1 MTGPVIPVP
10 FTVKLLGVEGEP
22 TDVVKFPILET
33 EVHVLGG
40 VEICNKNDWTLL
52 LPALF
57 LAVRFKMKLPPTV
70 GVPEI
75 TPVAGFNCKPF
86 EGSVVAL

>member
-1 MTGPVIPVP
+1 VP
-10 FTVKLLGVEGEP
+10 FTVKLLEAEGAP
-22 TDVVKFPILET
+22 IGVVKLPILDT

-75 TPVAGFNCKPF
+75 TPVAGFNCNPF

>member
-1 MTGPVIPVP
+1 MP
-10 FTVKLLGVEGEP
+10 FTVKLFAGDGVPAE
-22 TDVVKFPILET
+22 VVKFPMVDT
-33 EVHVLGG
+33 EVQILGG
-40 VEICNKNDWTLL
+40 VEICNKKVWTVL

-57 LAVRFKMKLPPTV
+57 LAARFKMKLPPTV

-86 EGSVVAL
+86 EGRSVEL